1 MAVALERAKFDLI
14 MLGDSLAVP
23 GTYRGRMDAY
33 LRYAEHAPF
42 HDPGPLVAIMA
53 AATRRIGLAATLST
67 TFYPPFLL
75 ARLMTTLD
83 HLSRGRIAWNVVTS
97 YKIEEALNFG
107 YEELLD
113 HDQRYDRADE
123 YMELCY
129 RLWSSWDPD
138 AVVMDQRTDTFAD
151 PAKVRAIDF
160 EGTYY
165 RSRGPL
171 NATPSPQGRPV
182 IIQAGASDRG
192 QDFAARHAEAII
204 VSREAVDEMKQY
216 YDAFKA
222 RVKKQGRDP
231 NECKVFFLTKPIIG
245 DTDEAAQRRADELYA
260 NAPVDAGLASLSTM
274 LQMDLTRPPITPA
287 RPWAHAEAG
296 GRLAD
301 QEASKRAL
309 YALVGNKQEML
320 VACIREGAKRLRVP
334 ADLPEPRDR
343 ESLTRALTIF
353 GTRLLREISDP
364 TVIAVF
370 RLAIAEAVRAPAVAQ
385 ALDSIGVET
394 SRAALSEIMTRA
406 QSFGL
411 LSGRP
416 AEMAGRFA
424 GLLWGNLM
432 VGLLLR
438 VAQRP
443 SAREITRRAR
453 AATAAFLQLYPQP
466 DEAGTSRAG

>member
-1 MAVALERAKFDLI
+1 MTTRSASKPRREGTIESPVRERILHAAFSAF
-14 MLGDSLAVP
+14 ME
-23 GTYRGRMDAY
+23 RG
-33 LRYAEHAPF
+33 YAETST
-42 HDPGPLVAIMA
+42 VEI
-53 AATRRIGLAATLST
+53 ATR
-67 TFYPPFLL
+67 
-75 ARLMTTLD
+75 
-83 HLSRGRIAWNVVTS
+83 
-97 YKIEEALNFG
+97 
-107 YEELLD
+107 
-113 HDQRYDRADE
+113 
-123 YMELCY
+123 
-129 RLWSSWDPD
+129 
-138 AVVMDQRTDTFAD
+138 
-151 PAKVRAIDF
+151 
-160 EGTYY
+160 
-165 RSRGPL
+165 
-171 NATPSPQGRPV
+171 
-182 IIQAGASDRG
+182 
-192 QDFAARHAEAII
+192 
-204 VSREAVDEMKQY
+204 
-216 YDAFKA
+216 
-222 RVKKQGRDP
+222 
-231 NECKVFFLTKPIIG
+231 
-245 DTDEAAQRRADELYA
+245 AQ
-260 NAPVDAGLASLSTM
+260 V
-274 LQMDLTRPPITPA
+274 
-287 RPWAHAEAG
+287 
-296 GRLAD
+296 
-301 QEASKRAL
+301 SKRAL

-320 VACIREGAKRLRVP
+320 VACIRERAKRLRVP

-443 SAREITRRAR
+443 SAGEITRRAR

-466 DEAGTSRAG
+466 DEAGTSRDG